1 MNILLTGLASDQL
14 LSSCVHCSR
23 EFLMPKHHLS
33 SNPRKQ
39 RVPQR
44 ARHTGSI
51 LWKEPKNGD
60 YTGDSNDSCGRSVR
74 PFGRGLQDTRPPPT
88 DATLPWEG
96 GTHELHQIVLRAL
109 NSGSNNTVFDTSQAS
124 VPDLMYDCGQ
134 KHLSQFLASNSIY
147 WHNLC
152 FCSFFP
158 LVLFLSPTD
167 TYERG
172 FPILF

>member
-1 MNILLTGLASDQL
+1 MTQFPQLVVNILLTGLASDQL
-14 LSSCVHCSR
+14 LSSSVHCSR

-74 PFGRGLQDTRPPPT
+74 PFGRGRQDTRPPPT

-96 GTHELHQIVLRAL
+96 GRARGRGPWCDSCGRARIFSLNPTVPCRLRNPRTFSL
-109 NSGSNNTVFDTSQAS
+109 
-124 VPDLMYDCGQ
+124 PDPPRRSSL
-134 KHLSQFLASNSIY
+134 
-147 WHNLC
+147 
-152 FCSFFP
+152 
-158 LVLFLSPTD
+158 
-167 TYERG
+167 
-172 FPILF
+172 

>member
-1 MNILLTGLASDQL
+1 MPEEGGVWRMLLSPTESNIGLGRRSCIFDEWMTQFPQLVVNILLTGLASDQL
-14 LSSCVHCSR
+14 LSSSVHCST

-51 LWKEPKNGD
+51 LWKEPKNGN
-60 YTGDSNDSCGRSVR
+60 YTGDSTDSCGGSVR

-96 GTHELHQIVLRAL
+96 GRA
-109 NSGSNNTVFDTSQAS
+109 
-124 VPDLMYDCGQ
+124 
-134 KHLSQFLASNSIY
+134 
-147 WHNLC
+147 
-152 FCSFFP
+152 
-158 LVLFLSPTD
+158 
-167 TYERG
+167 RG
-172 FPILF
+172 RGP